1 MDRITMQCTF
11 TPTND
16 VKSTNVGNKVLI
28 PNLQTEVG
36 VTEGT
41 FLNILKNATS
51 DAPDF
56 VIGEHN
62 YEEFWSL
69 NRRTMAIPQDIADML
84 EKIKAPAKEKKVVKK
99 EEIVEEVAKEPAVAK
114 KEEIVEEVAKEPAVV
129 EETVIVAEETKEVA
143 EEAAAAEEVKP
154 EETPVTEEAKTEEA
168 PAEEKKTKK
177 KGGKKAKN
185 ADAE

>member
-16 VKSTNVGNKVLI
+16 AKSINVGNKVLI

-84 EKIKAPAKEKKVVKK
+84 EKIKAPAKEKK
-99 EEIVEEVAKEPAVAK
+99 AAK

-143 EEAAAAEEVKP
+143 EEVAAAEEVKTEKAP
-154 EETPVTEEAKTEEA
+154 VVEEVKVEEA
-168 PAEEKKTKK
+168 PAEEKKTTKK